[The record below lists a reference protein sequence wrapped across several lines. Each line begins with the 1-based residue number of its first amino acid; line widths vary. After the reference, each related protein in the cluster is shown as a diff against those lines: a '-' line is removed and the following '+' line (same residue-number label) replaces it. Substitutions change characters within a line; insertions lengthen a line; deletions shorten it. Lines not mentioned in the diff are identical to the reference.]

1 MPGSMGGNTPVGVP
15 MGGHMT
21 EQMEDQIRN
30 MMEQVL
36 MPFQE
41 QVMSKLCSV
50 EENLQRRLDGVLA
63 TYDAINALYPHGHM
77 RFYFLHFR
85 ACIQI
90 CIHIYLYGRFF
101 QYIHRHR
108 KRHPQMNVNLRLS
121 NSGIPGIPGFA
132 TL

>member
-1 MPGSMGGNTPVGVP
+1 MQGVQWKFAKWIPVDVIVAPSFHLVKRAPLDAPWPGVPGMPGSMGGNTPVGVP
-15 MGGHMT
+15 MMGGHMT

-63 TYDAINALYPHGHM
+63 TYDAID
-77 RFYFLHFR
+77 
-85 ACIQI
+85 
-90 CIHIYLYGRFF
+90 IHIYN
-101 QYIHRHR
+101 YIYTY
-108 KRHPQMNVNLRLS
+108 KYY
-121 NSGIPGIPGFA
+121 IYII
-132 TL
+132 